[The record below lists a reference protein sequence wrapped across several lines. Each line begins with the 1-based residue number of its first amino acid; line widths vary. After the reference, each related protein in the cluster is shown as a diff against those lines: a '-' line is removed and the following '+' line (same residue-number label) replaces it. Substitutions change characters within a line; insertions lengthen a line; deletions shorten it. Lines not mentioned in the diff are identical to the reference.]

1 MGRFLEQYIWI
12 KYWVIVLQPLCSVW
26 SEEAPCLPGRC
37 HRVGGD
43 VGPLAPPCPTNS
55 QPCSGWDKR
64 DSVSRVRVFHVTMY
78 AYGESITCGRITV
91 CHTRILVFHYD
102 VWYYFTERKK
112 INSFYLGNTHLLIPL
127 SLTPVVS
134 MIPWCLI
141 IWYYWY
147 NGFFLKFAHLH
158 EIQFIFEQQFCLIIR
173 STAEFIS

>member
-1 MGRFLEQYIWI
+1 MGRLVMGRLVIGMFIDGMFIDGTFFKQYIWI

-112 INSFYLGNTHLLIPL
+112 N
-127 SLTPVVS
+127 
-134 MIPWCLI
+134 
-141 IWYYWY
+141 
-147 NGFFLKFAHLH
+147 
-158 EIQFIFEQQFCLIIR
+158 QQFLPR
-173 STAEFIS
+173 QYTFTDTA